1 MARLLLDTHI
11 VLWAAMGSPRLLER
25 ARDLLSDPESELWFS
40 AASIW
45 EIVIKSGLG
54 RSDFTVDSVELR
66 RSLLINGYRELAVS
80 GHHAL
85 AIAELPDMHRD
96 PFDRLLVAQAV
107 TEGYLLATVD
117 AKLTGLPGVLD
128 LR

>member
-1 MARLLLDTHI
+1 MARLLLDTHV
-11 VLWAAMGSPRLLER
+11 VLWAAMGSPRLPER

-80 GHHAL
+80 GQHAL
-85 AIAELPDMHRD
+85 EIAELPDMHRD